1 MTTPVATPAA
11 AAAHAPANVA
21 SLPAAPPSPSAP
33 TPVAAPAPTDP
44 TQAAAAPAPAATPAQ
59 ATTNPANAPAIA
71 AAAQQAASTVAATA
85 APAQPAKTQRTANA
99 PAIAP
104 APAALSSGLSAAS
117 FQRGATPTAW
127 SQLNASAAG
136 PSQAAAAGPAP
147 ASFATALSNVLAS
160 AAPAQTIVATAAALS
175 NSKPA
180 DPTPAAPTNE
190 GAVADTGAL
199 PATMTVD
206 SLPKNDA
213 APQAAPATAATTT
226 QQTEGTR
233 PDQTAMFDRIAS
245 TMNMSYT
252 GQQQMRI
259 MLSPPELGALQVQ
272 VTQKDG
278 VITAHLEA
286 ESGSTQ
292 QLLANNLPQLRDSLA
307 QQGLQVDQIDVTVNP
322 QAGQGGQQ
330 FGNSQNQQ
338 DTQSNDAPV
347 TFAGSRGRRRASPAP
362 SVAVSTAAGGPSQ
375 AATAD
380 AGFDITV

>member
-1 MTTPVATPAA
+1 V
-11 AAAHAPANVA
+11 
-21 SLPAAPPSPSAP
+21 
-33 TPVAAPAPTDP
+33 
-44 TQAAAAPAPAATPAQ
+44 QAAAAPAPTPAPAQ
-59 ATTNPANAPAIA
+59 DTTTPANAPAIT
-71 AAAQQAASTVAATA
+71 AAAQQVASTVAAT
-85 APAQPAKTQRTANA
+85 PASPTQSTTTQRTANA

-104 APAALSSGLSAAS
+104 APPALSSGLSS
-117 FQRGATPTAW
+117 PTFPTSTTPTAW
-127 SQLNASAAG
+127 SQLNSSAAG
-136 PSQAAAAGPAP
+136 PSQSPSVGPAP

-160 AAPAQTIVATAAALS
+160 GAPAQTIVATAAAIA
-175 NSKPA
+175 NSKPE
-180 DPTPAAPTNE
+180 DPTPAAPTD
-190 GAVADTGAL
+190 ASAAADPGSL
-199 PATMTVD
+199 PTTAPVD
-206 SLPKNDA
+206 SQPKSA
-213 APQAAPATAATTT
+213 SPPQAAPTAATTAA
-226 QQTEGTR
+226 QQTDGTR
-233 PDQTAMFDRIAS
+233 PDQAAMFDRIAS
-245 TMNMSYT
+245 TMNMSYS

-338 DTQSNDAPV
+338 DAQSNDAPV
-347 TFAGSRGRRRASPAP
+347 TFAGSRGRRRAAAAP
-362 SVAVSTAAGGPSQ
+362 SVAVSAAAGSPSPTAA
-375 AATAD
+375 AD